1 MDQECIYE
9 EVGYRIEEFAYTTN
23 VKRYKEYK
31 RKGLYDPELVD
42 SKGNARNDDDP
53 TAKGGAWYMMFIKC
67 RIKNYSDTAKRI
79 RASVPATGHYMKD
92 GRYVYEGD
100 NTYFTCSKKTEFDP
114 DVIQLNPG
122 EEVTCVTG
130 KLTYCHKKYWD
141 IDKTDFYV
149 RLCGRGDGI
158 SDPDKLDPRAG
169 VLGTAVNILVKSSQI
184 KKK

>member
-1 MDQECIYE
+1 MA
-9 EVGYRIEEFAYTTN
+9 G
-23 VKRYKEYK
+23 
-31 RKGLYDPELVD
+31 
-42 SKGNARNDDDP
+42 
-53 TAKGGAWYMMFIKC
+53 M
-67 RIKNYSDTAKRI
+67 
-79 RASVPATGHYMKD
+79 H
-92 GRYVYEGD
+92 EGD
-100 NTYFTCSKKTEFDP
+100 NTYFTCSKKIEFDP

-130 KLTYCHKKYWD
+130 KQQYCHKKYWD

-158 SDPDKLDPRAG
+158 SEPDKLDPRAG

>member
-1 MDQECIYE
+1 
-9 EVGYRIEEFAYTTN
+9 
-23 VKRYKEYK
+23 
-31 RKGLYDPELVD
+31 
-42 SKGNARNDDDP
+42 
-53 TAKGGAWYMMFIKC
+53 
-67 RIKNYSDTAKRI
+67 
-79 RASVPATGHYMKD
+79 MKD

-100 NTYFTCSKKTEFDP
+100 NTYFTCSKKIEFDP

-130 KLTYCHKKYWD
+130 KQQYCHKKYWD

-149 RLCGRGDGI
+149 RLCGRNDGI
-158 SDPDKLDPRAG
+158 SQPDKLDPRAG